1 MTTAHTDTL
10 FKETALAYEEPQ
22 SLVSDSEIQEIIRNI
37 PGLEYRLSY
46 ITEAEESEFLN
57 WIDEQPWITDLKR
70 RVQHYGWRY
79 DYKARKVD
87 SSMQIGNLPEPLA
100 NLADSLRKDGLIA
113 SVPDQV
119 IVNEYEPGQGIA
131 RHVDCE
137 PCFGDTIL
145 TLTLGSGCIMDF
157 TEAERTGDKL
167 AFKKPAEPE
176 NKVSVWLEPRSVVS
190 MKGDSR
196 WWWFHGIAARKSDK
210 WQGQTYERKRRVS
223 LTFRK
228 VVFNG

>member
-1 MTTAHTDTL
+1 MTTTHTQPL
-10 FKETALAYEEPQ
+10 FNETALAYGEPQ

-46 ITEAEESEFLN
+46 ITEAEETEFLN
-57 WIDEQPWITDLKR
+57 WIDRQPWITDLRR
-70 RVQHYGWRY
+70 RVQHYGWKY

-87 SSMQIGNLPEPLA
+87 PSMRLGDLPPILSRIA
-100 NLADSLRKDGLIA
+100 ARLRKDGLIGA
-113 SVPDQV
+113 VPDQV

-145 TLTLGSGCIMDF
+145 TMTLGSGCVMDF

-167 AFKKPAEPE
+167 AFKKPAKPE
-176 NKVSVWLEPRSVVS
+176 NKAPVWLEPRSVVS

-210 WQGQTYERKRRVS
+210 WGGQTYNRNRRVS